1 MMHAAGS
8 IASTGSNATK
18 NEGFAFPPVA
28 HTAPFGVAEQSGSAV
43 ERNAP
48 TTADQ
53 PVEPA
58 ASTQSKVQDAGI
70 RIDLSRIGEK

>member
-8 IASTGSNATK
+8 IVATGSNATQ
-18 NEGFAFPPVA
+18 NESFAFLPVT
-28 HTAPFGVAEQSGSAV
+28 HTAPFGVAEQPGSAV

-48 TTADQ
+48 ITADQ
-53 PVEPA
+53 SVEPA
-58 ASTQSKVQDAGI
+58 VSAQSKVQDAGI